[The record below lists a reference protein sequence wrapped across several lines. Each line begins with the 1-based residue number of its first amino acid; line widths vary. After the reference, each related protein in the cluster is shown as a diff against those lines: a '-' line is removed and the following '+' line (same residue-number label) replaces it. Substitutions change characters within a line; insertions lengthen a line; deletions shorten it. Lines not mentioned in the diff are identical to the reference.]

1 MKVSAGLDVIFELSM
16 IGWGG
21 GGVQL
26 SEDWNVNLAID

>member
-16 IGWGG
+16 IGG

-26 SEDWNVNLAID
+26 FEDWNVNLAID

>member
-21 GGVQL
+21 GVQL